1 MTKSRQRLALGDRLQ
16 NLSSKLA
23 AGIFTLVVVV
33 QYVRIIDRNIE
44 VAWQV
49 RDHEA
54 IIRQLR
60 SATEQQQRHIARLE
74 RGDGAIPE
82 IHDRLRLVAPGEAI
96 VYLRHDGEGGDRPF
110 APAL

>member
-1 MTKSRQRLALGDRLQ
+1 MTKREKRPAIADRLHH
-16 NLSSKLA
+16 LSSKLA

-33 QYVRIIDRNIE
+33 QYVRIIDRNIV

-54 IIRQLR
+54 VIRQLR
-60 SATEQQQRHIARLE
+60 SATEEQQRHIARLE

-96 VYLRHDGEGGDRPF
+96 VYLRHDDGSSRLF